1 MKIELA
7 SVFVDDTSK
16 ALKFYTEVLGF
27 VKKVHMP
34 EINWIT
40 VVSQEE
46 PEGTQLL
53 LEPNDNP
60 AALTYQKA
68 ISAQGIPAT
77 SFAVENVEKEYER
90 LTQLGVDFTMKP
102 SKTVGA
108 IIAVFNDTCGNLIQ
122 IHQTTD
128 I

>member
-1 MKIELA
+1 MKIDLT
-7 SVFVDDTSK
+7 SIFVDDKDK
-16 ALKFYTEVLGF
+16 ALDFYVRVLGF
-27 VKKVHMP
+27 IKKVEIP
-34 EINWIT
+34 EIYWIT
-40 VVSQEE
+40 VVSPEE

-53 LEPNDNP
+53 LEPNFNP

-68 ISAQGIPAT
+68 IFSQGIPAA
-77 SFAVENVEKEYER
+77 SFAVKNVEEEYER
-90 LTQLGVDFTMKP
+90 LTELGVEFTMKP

-108 IIAVFNDTCGNLIQ
+108 VIAVFNDTCGNLIQ

>member
-1 MKIELA
+1 MRIDFV
-7 SVFVDDTSK
+7 SVFVEDTNK
-16 ALKFYTEVLGF
+16 ALRFYTEVLGF
-27 VKKVHMP
+27 VKKVHIP

-40 VVSQEE
+40 VVSPNV

-68 ISAQGIPAT
+68 IFAQGIPAT
-77 SFAVENVEKEYER
+77 SFGVEDIEKEYER
-90 LTQLGVDFTMKP
+90 MVKLGVEFTMKP

-108 IIAVFNDTCGNLIQ
+108 MIAVFNDTCGNLVQ
-122 IHQTTD
+122 IHQTMEN
-128 I
+128 

>member
-1 MKIELA
+1 MRIDLTN
-7 SVFVDDTSK
+7 VFVDDTNK
-16 ALKFYTEVLGF
+16 ALEFYVNVLGF
-27 VKKVHMP
+27 VKKVHIK

-40 VVSQEE
+40 VVSPEE

-53 LEPNDNP
+53 LEPNYNP
-60 AALTYQKA
+60 TALTYQKA
-68 ISAQGIPAT
+68 IFSQGIPAT
-77 SFAVENVEKEYER
+77 SFAVKNVEEEFER
-90 LTQLGVDFTMKP
+90 LTQLGVEFTMKP